1 MKDRSLAVNAVASV
15 LKDWRE
21 DGKLYVTPP
30 SSKDVEVAQ
39 KLVYLMEKIMKGE
52 DRHNGRTTEEG

>member
-1 MKDRSLAVNAVASV
+1 MENRKQAVDAVASV

-30 SSKDVEVAQ
+30 SSRDVEVAQ
-39 KLVYLMEKIMKGE
+39 RLVFLVERILKDE
-52 DRHNGRTTEEG
+52 